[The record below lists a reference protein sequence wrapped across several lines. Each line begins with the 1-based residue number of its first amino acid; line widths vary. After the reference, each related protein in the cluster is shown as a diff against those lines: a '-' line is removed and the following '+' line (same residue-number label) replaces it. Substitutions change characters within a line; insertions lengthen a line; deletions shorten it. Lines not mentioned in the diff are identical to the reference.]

1 MLDLRLEIL
10 RIFFLL
16 FDKTLLC
23 TTRQYIHLEQQY
35 KMSDLP
41 SHIEERFTADGRVYY
56 VNHQTS
62 TTSWERPVFSAPTTT
77 NQQKSLPPGWE
88 QRTDQTGRIFYV
100 DHANGRTQWDFPTS
114 ASTSAPQASFQP
126 DDFSNLVPQSSSTPR
141 NNNNTTPSSTFNNSS
156 ASSTSRSWKCD
167 SCGYGENL
175 PESSDCVVCQTSRSG
190 GGTGS
195 NSSNNSSSNSF
206 GYTGASSGGGTSST
220 TASSSISTPTSYN
233 CSACT
238 LQNDITSPNCTA
250 CNTAR
255 PSQYDNVVENL
266 GIAAS
271 KQEEVSQLPS
281 SSWQLDPPTLAKKD
295 EPKECQHPGCSTAFG
310 VFQRC
315 HHCRSCGQVFCQT
328 HSAEKMT
335 VPGVTDDP
343 QRVCDTCHEVHESG
357 EKHNVWRYVRLL
369 EHDGDT
375 MGEAKRRMIYR
386 AIADAFEGYGGSV
399 HQYQSAISES
409 QAFENAIKA
418 SLGESVDTNTGD
430 DDNSSETKQEEDGRK
445 PSSPT
450 RMMNHM
456 AASGHGLEIIHDYV
470 KGGTAYGEDT
480 QVELY
485 RLFTVAAKAYSN
497 ESARGEEEVLT
508 LMLDQLQAFR
518 TLYTAIKSS
527 NTPERALVHVL
538 KPFSYLGRAP
548 RVQSGARDAGVLA
561 YLGNL
566 LLSESVECQ
575 AASILALK
583 MLQEDCLENRRVLT
597 NANVPFLLCP
607 LLQSSD
613 TGVREAAAAA
623 LAQFVSATRHEEMDL
638 ADRAKEALATSD
650 CIPTLRPLLQGSN
663 EKLKMNALRVLHAL
677 SGSPQLVPKMIDA
690 DIVAPVSLERKK
702 CFVLC

>member
-1 MLDLRLEIL
+1 MFFVIVFYNFSYK
-10 RIFFLL
+10 RIVPPNYCRTQRR
-16 FDKTLLC
+16 K
-23 TTRQYIHLEQQY
+23 YIY
-35 KMSDLP
+35 IMSALP
-41 SHIEERFTADGRVYY
+41 AHIEERFTADGRAYY

-62 TTSWERPVFSAPTTT
+62 TTTWERPIIQSSTPASLPPSSISTTS
-77 NQQKSLPPGWE
+77 QLPPGWE
-88 QRTDQTGRIFYV
+88 GRTDPNTGRTFYV
-100 DHANGRTQWDFPTS
+100 DHANGRTQWDFPS
-114 ASTSAPQASFQP
+114 AASIPQATTFQAS
-126 DDFSNLVPQSSSTPR
+126 DFSNLVPQTNTTHNTPVPPSSS
-141 NNNNTTPSSTFNNSS
+141 NSS
-156 ASSTSRSWKCD
+156 FSASPTLPTSRGAWKCN

-175 PESSDCVVCQTSRSG
+175 AESPACVVCQEARSG
-190 GGTGS
+190 G
-195 NSSNNSSSNSF
+195 
-206 GYTGASSGGGTSST
+206 SSGGG
-220 TASSSISTPTSYN
+220 SSSSSSFSSSSFSGGSGGGGGDTTPTSYN
-233 CSACT
+233 CTACT

-255 PSQYDNVVENL
+255 PAMFDNAVESM

-281 SSWQLDPPTLAKKD
+281 SGWELDPPTLAKKD

-310 VFQRC
+310 VFQRI
-315 HHCRSCGQVFCQT
+315 HHCRSCGQVVCQT
-328 HSAEKMT
+328 HSAEKMI
-335 VPGVTDDP
+335 VPGVTDDA
-343 QRVCDTCHEVHESG
+343 QRVCDTCHELHEAG
-357 EKHNVWRYVRLL
+357 EKHNVWRYIRLL

-375 MGEAKRRMIYR
+375 IGEAKRRMIYR

-418 SLGESVDTNTGD
+418 SLGETVDNNNNDGDEDTN
-430 DDNSSETKQEEDGRK
+430 NNETKQEEDGRK

-456 AASGHGLEIIHDYV
+456 ASSGHGLEIIHDYV
-470 KGGTAYGEDT
+470 KGGSAYGEET

-518 TLYTAIKSS
+518 TLYSAIKSGS
-527 NTPERALVHVL
+527 TPERALVHIL

-566 LLSESVECQ
+566 LLSESVQVQ

-597 NANVPFLLCP
+597 DANVPFLLCP

-623 LAQFVSATRHEEMDL
+623 LAQFVKATRHEEMGV
-638 ADRAKEALATSD
+638 ADRTKEALATSD
-650 CIPTLRPLLQGSN
+650 CIPTLRPLLQSSN
-663 EKLKMNALRVLHAL
+663 EKLRMNALSVLHAL
-677 SGSPQLVPKMIDA
+677 SGSPRLVPKMIDA
-690 DIVAPVSLERKK
+690 DIIAPVG
-702 CFVLC
+702 VLFLSSF